1 MREQA
6 RACFDDNA
14 YLEAT
19 AALLQPTDAYVQVV
33 ADDRIDIEAWARRL
47 GLPVR
52 TKASHAAHFAP
63 SLSNSER
70 GNLTMHE
77 MRARGML
84 VEQHIDSL
92 GPDIVARL
100 LEDVH
105 DARRCRALVG
115 SFKAGVRAPST
126 R

>member
-1 MREQA
+1 MITRTWK
-6 RACFDDNA
+6 RLRRCSSRR
-14 YLEAT
+14 T
-19 AALLQPTDAYVQVV
+19 PTCRSLPTI
-33 ADDRIDIEAWARRL
+33 RIDIGRVDAGGL
-47 GLPVR
+47 GVPVQA
-52 TKASHAAHFAP
+52 KASQAAHFAP
-63 SLSNSER
+63 SLSDSQR

-100 LEDVH
+100 LADMH

-115 SFKAGVRAPST
+115 SFKAGVAQHCLRT
-126 R
+126 YGG